1 VSVRGRAAG
10 VRSGEMTV
18 VAKKRRAAE
27 EGCQGMRSRVEAGEK
42 EVVLLLWS
50 MERVTTVEVEEN
62 MGR

>member
-1 VSVRGRAAG
+1 